1 MESLM
6 PSLSVEI
13 KTTPM
18 ATSTKMFRMVAGIE
32 NLYYALLFIGDPAR
46 AKTADTWRS
55 WHQLGFHMSVKNP
68 PPAARASEKV
78 MVTLDVSGEPD
89 LVINVEGGDAK
100 AIGALK
106 TVLAELDR
114 VRGKRGKESEAARLA
129 AVKGDSAIAAHLLD
143 PLHNALNNTGCA
155 LAVPDFD
162 FAINRALTV
171 LAHPEVTSL
180 RVGA

>member
-1 MESLM
+1 M

-13 KTTPM
+13 KSKPM
-18 ATSTKMFRMVAGIE
+18 ATSTRMFRMLAGIE
-32 NLYYALLFIGDPAR
+32 NFYYAFLLTGDPER
-46 AKTADTWRS
+46 AKIADTWRS

-68 PPAARASEKV
+68 PPAARPNEKV
-78 MVTLDVSGEPD
+78 MVTLDLSGEPD
-89 LVINVEGGDAK
+89 LVINVEGGDPK

-106 TVLAELDR
+106 TLLAEIDR
-114 VRGKRGKESEAARLA
+114 VRAARGPESEAARLA
-129 AVKGDSAIAAHLLD
+129 AVKGSAAILSRLLD

-162 FAINRALTV
+162 YAIDRALKV

-180 RVGA
+180 RVRA